1 MRARLLYMN
10 EVRLKEV
17 TDSSARRRDD
27 FVPRPEGG
35 SPFVGYSSGPSR
47 RPPAYDREEDEIE
60 CSNSQCQQRVPSY
73 HPLTIRQQRHVLL
86 QRIGYKH
93 RLYPLLLTNPR
104 IENITVLDLV
114 F

>member
-35 SPFVGYSSGPSR
+35 SPFVGYRSGPSR
-47 RPPAYDREEDEIE
+47 RPPAYDREEDEQFPMPAARPLVPPPYHPSTAPRPPSADRI
-60 CSNSQCQQRVPSY
+60 QAPAVPPPSY
-73 HPLTIRQQRHVLL
+73 QPQ
-86 QRIGYKH
+86 
-93 RLYPLLLTNPR
+93 N
-104 IENITVLDLV
+104 
-114 F
+114 